1 MGCGEGAQPALNSPW
16 VLSPLTQQTH
26 YIIVHLG
33 WGCASPGPGS
43 GAQRARG
50 TGPALQK
57 ARLQDVKI

>member
-1 MGCGEGAQPALNSPW
+1 MRGRSTASPEESLGP
-16 VLSPLTQQTH
+16 VSTHSTDTH
-26 YIIVHLG
+26 YVIVHLG

-57 ARLQDVKI
+57 ARLQDVKR